1 MGVSPVIDIRV
12 IWTSVMISGSFGR
25 AFNHNTQNIGLS
37 NIIVNSIVSVN
48 KGMREYF
55 NLMLGAQLLYKFERP
70 QYAQMKK
77 NHEASATDGDDM
89 GLSSIYGSIH
99 LLRLF
104 VKVNLKKFK
113 ISTYELKESIGYSSL
128 LPISFWSP
136 TETRPTPISRVRD
149 LQIDLE

>member
-1 MGVSPVIDIRV
+1 
-12 IWTSVMISGSFGR
+12 
-25 AFNHNTQNIGLS
+25 
-37 NIIVNSIVSVN
+37 
-48 KGMREYF
+48 MREYF

-104 VKVNLKKFK
+104 VKVNL
-113 ISTYELKESIGYSSL
+113 TYELKESIDYSSL
-128 LPISFWSP
+128 LPISSQFLSVKVVP
-136 TETRPTPISRVRD
+136 QSDIFPGRLILVEIP
-149 LQIDLE
+149 

>member
-1 MGVSPVIDIRV
+1 
-12 IWTSVMISGSFGR
+12 
-25 AFNHNTQNIGLS
+25 
-37 NIIVNSIVSVN
+37 
-48 KGMREYF
+48 MREYF

-113 ISTYELKESIGYSSL
+113 ISTYELKESIGNSSL

-136 TETRPTPISRVRD
+136 TETRPSRARLTD
-149 LQIDLE
+149 